1 MASSKVQ
8 EDFTYIKKILQEN
21 PQGMTV
27 TDLARVLGRTKN
39 TVGRY
44 MDILH
49 ASGQVEIRACGTA
62 KIFSLSQ
69 RVPFATMLKHTR
81 DLMIVL
87 DKDLRILDIN
97 DPFLSLLN
105 KSREE
110 VIGSNIEYLSLADL
124 SVQEL
129 IGSLATAIREKK
141 MLEDIYVSNEM
152 EHFFKARILETLF
165 EDESTGYTVILI
177 DLTEHKRMDE
187 QLQAS
192 ERRFRDLVNLLP
204 QPVFEAD
211 ASGIL
216 LFANRQAYL
225 TFGYTPGE
233 LSGRI
238 QVLDMI
244 APEDRER
251 AQKSIVRMLREGM
264 QGKEE
269 YTALHKD
276 GSRFPIVNYSAPLY
290 EGDRIV
296 GFRGIAIDLTPQKEA
311 EAALR
316 RERDF
321 IDAILHVMN
330 ALVLVLDREG
340 RVVRFNHACEVL
352 TGYTEEEVKGRLF
365 WDLFLVPEEA
375 DEVKKVFATLVAGAT
390 TLQHSNH
397 WVTRNGERKYIQ
409 WSNTI
414 LRDQEGVVTTVIGTG
429 VDHTSYRALE
439 QKLDAY
445 RPETGLSPQ

>member
-1 MASSKVQ
+1 MSSKVQ
-8 EDFTYIKKILQEN
+8 EDFTHIKKILQEN
-21 PQGMTV
+21 PQGMTI
-27 TDLARVLGRTKN
+27 TDLAKILERTKN

-44 MDILH
+44 MGILH
-49 ASGQVEIRACGTA
+49 ASGQVEIRCCGTA

-69 RVPFATMLKHTR
+69 RVPVATMLKHTR

-97 DPFLSLLN
+97 EPFLSLLN

-141 MLEDIYVSNEM
+141 MPEDLSISNET

-165 EDESTGYTVILI
+165 EDESTGFTVILI

-211 ASGIL
+211 ADGTL

-225 TFGYTPGE
+225 TLGYAPEE

-251 AQKSIVRMLREGM
+251 AQKSIARMLREGM

-269 YTALHKD
+269 YTALRKD

-296 GFRGIAIDLTPQKEA
+296 GFRGIVIDLTPQKEV

-321 IDAILHVMN
+321 IDAILHVLN

-340 RVVRFNHACEVL
+340 KVVRFNHACEVL
-352 TGYTEEEVKGRLF
+352 TGYTEEEVKGRPF
-365 WDLFLVPEEA
+365 WDIFLIPEEA
-375 DEVKKVFATLVAGAT
+375 DEVKKVFATLVGGAT
-390 TLQHSNH
+390 TLQHSNY
-397 WVTRNGERKYIQ
+397 WVTRNGKRIYIQ
-409 WSNTI
+409 WSNMI
-414 LRDQEGVVTTVIGTG
+414 LRDEKGMVTNVI
-429 VDHTSYRALE
+429 S
-439 QKLDAY
+439 
-445 RPETGLSPQ
+445 TGLVQTS

>member
-1 MASSKVQ
+1 LASSKVQ
-8 EDFTYIKKILQEN
+8 EDFSHIKKILQEN

-27 TDLARVLGRTKN
+27 TDLAKILGRTKN

-49 ASGQVEIRACGTA
+49 ASGKVEIRCCGSA

-69 RVPFATMLKHTR
+69 RIPFAAILAHTR

-97 DPFLSLLN
+97 EPFLLLLH

-110 VIGSNIEYLSLADL
+110 VIGSNIEYVSLAEISAQNL
-124 SVQEL
+124 MKS
-129 IGSLATAIREKK
+129 IATAIREKQ
-141 MLEDIYVSNEM
+141 MLEDLAVCNGTTR
-152 EHFFKARILETLF
+152 FFKARILETLF
-165 EDESTGYTVILI
+165 DDGSPGFMVMLI
-177 DLTEHKRMDE
+177 DLTEHKRLDE

-211 ASGIL
+211 ASGTL
-216 LFANRQAYL
+216 LFANQQAYR
-225 TFGYTPGE
+225 TFGYTPEE
-233 LSGRI
+233 LSGSI
-238 QVLDMI
+238 NILDMI
-244 APEDRER
+244 APEDRSR
-251 AQKSIVRMLREGM
+251 VQMSIARMLREGM

-269 YTALHKD
+269 YTALRKD
-276 GSRFPIVNYSAPLY
+276 GSRFPFVSYSAPLY
-290 EGDRIV
+290 EDDQIV
-296 GFRGIAIDLTPQKEA
+296 GFRGIAIDLTHQKEI

-321 IDAILHVMN
+321 IDATLHALN

-352 TGYTEEEVKGRLF
+352 TGYDEEEVKGRAF
-365 WDLFLVPEEA
+365 WDIFLLPEEA
-375 DEVKKVFATLVAGAT
+375 EAVKNVFATLVAGAT
-390 TLQHSNH
+390 TLEHSNY
-397 WVTRNGERKYIQ
+397 WVTRTGERKYIK

-414 LRDQEGVVTTVIGTG
+414 LRDEDGSVTYIIGTG
-429 VDHTSYRALE
+429 IDYTGHLMLE
-439 QKLDAY
+439 KELDECRY
-445 RPETGLSPQ
+445 QMEEVK